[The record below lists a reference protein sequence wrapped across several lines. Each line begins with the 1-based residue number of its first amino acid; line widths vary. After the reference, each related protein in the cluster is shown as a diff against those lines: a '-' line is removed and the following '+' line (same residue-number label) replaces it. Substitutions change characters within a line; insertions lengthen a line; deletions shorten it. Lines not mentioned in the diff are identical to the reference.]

1 MLLRIIP
8 IKSVFPV
15 KNKELKIIPGIQKPA
30 LKKTKLKQIFERPL
44 GPLNFYVL
52 PTWAAIPSA
61 ALGCD
66 TWQSELRRLS
76 IF

>member
-1 MLLRIIP
+1 M
-8 IKSVFPV
+8 KSVFPV
-15 KNKELKIIPGIQKPA
+15 KNKELKIILGIQKPA
-30 LKKTKLKQIFERPL
+30 LKKTKLKQIFEGPL

-66 TWQSELRRLS
+66 T
-76 IF
+76 